1 MKVRPVALL
10 TVLFCGLLAA
20 FGGLNLAARG
30 RPAAAVWTAAAGLA
44 VAAAAAAFL
53 RREPGRG

>member
-1 MKVRPVALL
+1 MRLRPVALL

-20 FGGLNLAARG
+20 FWGLNLAARG
-30 RPAAAVWTAAAGLA
+30 RPAAAAWISAAGLA
-44 VAAAAAAFL
+44 VAAAAAGVL